1 MSAESSGVFT
11 LKEINRVKIIQDV
24 IERRITTRRAAE
36 HLGISDR
43 QCRRLLARYREGGP
57 LGMASRRCGMRG
69 NRQLPPGLADEAL
82 ELIKTRYADF
92 GPTLA
97 REKLEELH
105 GLFLGKETVRRI
117 MVRAGLW
124 IPRKQRAARIPQ
136 PRYRRPCTGELI
148 QIDGCDHDCMASR
161 RCGMRGNRQLPPGLA
176 DEALEL
182 IKTRYADFGPTLA
195 REKLEELH
203 GLFLGK
209 ETVRR
214 IMVRAGLWI
223 PRKQRAARIPQPRYR
238 RPCTGELIQI
248 DGCDHDWFEG
258 RGPACTAL
266 VYVDDAT
273 SKLMELLF
281 VKSESTFSYFEAT
294 RRYIDKH
301 GKPLALYSD
310 KAGVFRVNNKH
321 ATGGDGHTQFGRA
334 MHELNIQTICAETS
348 PAKGRVERAH
358 LTLQDRLVKELRLQ
372 GICSMEAANDFAEAY
387 MADYNRRFGKV
398 PRHDF
403 DVHRAVEHDE
413 DLELIFTVREKR
425 KVSKSLTIQYDKML
439 YLIEDS
445 ELSRRAIGKYIDV
458 YHYPDGRKELR
469 LNGTLLPYSTY
480 DRLSEIDQ
488 GAIVDNKRL
497 GRTLEFI
504 SLVQSKRDNT
514 RSQSIPAGDG
524 PSRRRPKQEGKKSQR
539 SLDNDDMLE
548 ALKQLQSRSEDIFGK
563 RAR

>member
-1 MSAESSGVFT
+1 M
-11 LKEINRVKIIQDV
+11 
-24 IERRITTRRAAE
+24 
-36 HLGISDR
+36 
-43 QCRRLLARYREGGP
+43 
-57 LGMASRRCGMRG
+57 
-69 NRQLPPGLADEAL
+69 
-82 ELIKTRYADF
+82 
-92 GPTLA
+92 
-97 REKLEELH
+97 
-105 GLFLGKETVRRI
+105 
-117 MVRAGLW
+117 
-124 IPRKQRAARIPQ
+124 PQ
-136 PRYRRPCTGELI
+136 G
-148 QIDGCDHDCMASR
+148 
-161 RCGMRGNRQLPPGLA
+161 
-176 DEALEL
+176 
-182 IKTRYADFGPTLA
+182 
-195 REKLEELH
+195 
-203 GLFLGK
+203 
-209 ETVRR
+209 
-214 IMVRAGLWI
+214 
-223 PRKQRAARIPQPRYR
+223 IPQPRYR

-413 DLELIFTVREKR
+413 DLGLIFTVREKR

-563 RAR
+563 EPADGTHWPDSGCSPVDIVRPDP

>member
-11 LKEINRVKIIQDV
+11 LKEINRIKIIQDV

-69 NRQLPPGLADEAL
+69 NRQLPPGLADQAL

-124 IPRKQRAARIPQ
+124 
-136 PRYRRPCTGELI
+136 
-148 QIDGCDHDCMASR
+148 
-161 RCGMRGNRQLPPGLA
+161 
-176 DEALEL
+176 
-182 IKTRYADFGPTLA
+182 
-195 REKLEELH
+195 
-203 GLFLGK
+203 
-209 ETVRR
+209 V
-214 IMVRAGLWI
+214 

-413 DLELIFTVREKR
+413 DLGLIFTVREKR

-469 LNGTLLPYSTY
+469 LNGTLLYSTY

-504 SLVQSKRDNT
+504 SLVQSGIT
-514 RSQSIPAGDG
+514 RALSQFPLEMALPDDG
-524 PSRRRPKQEGKKSQR
+524 QSRKGRNQR

-548 ALKQLQSRSEDIFGK
+548 ALKHSHVQRTFW
-563 RAR
+563 

>member
-11 LKEINRVKIIQDV
+11 LKEINRIKIIQDV

-69 NRQLPPGLADEAL
+69 NRQLPPGLADQAL

-124 IPRKQRAARIPQ
+124 
-136 PRYRRPCTGELI
+136 
-148 QIDGCDHDCMASR
+148 
-161 RCGMRGNRQLPPGLA
+161 
-176 DEALEL
+176 
-182 IKTRYADFGPTLA
+182 
-195 REKLEELH
+195 
-203 GLFLGK
+203 
-209 ETVRR
+209 V
-214 IMVRAGLWI
+214 

-301 GKPLALYSD
+301 
-310 KAGVFRVNNKH
+310 
-321 ATGGDGHTQFGRA
+321 
-334 MHELNIQTICAETS
+334 CAETS

-413 DLELIFTVREKR
+413 DLGLIFTVREKR